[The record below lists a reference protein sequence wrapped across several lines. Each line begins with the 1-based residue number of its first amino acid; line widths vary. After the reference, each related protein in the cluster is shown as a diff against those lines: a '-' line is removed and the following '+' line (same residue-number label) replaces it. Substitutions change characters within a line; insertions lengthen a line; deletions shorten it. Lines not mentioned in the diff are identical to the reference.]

1 MLLDDLKWRYA
12 TKAYQEGKKIPQADL
27 DKILEVVRLA
37 PTSSGLQPFRLIVID
52 DQETKEKLV
61 EGALNPK
68 GILACSHIIVFVAWD
83 NYTDERIDKMYDLI
97 TDERG
102 LPRGRYSRYTDMIK
116 EKFAERE
123 SIRNFEHAARQA
135 YIGLGLALAQA
146 AELKIDSTPV
156 EGFDNKRV
164 DDVLGL
170 EKHGLKSV
178 VMMYLGYADR
188 ENDWLAPMKKV
199 RIPKEEFIIK
209 ISK

>member
-1 MLLDDLKWRYA
+1 M
-12 TKAYQEGKKIPQADL
+12 KKIPDEDL
-27 DKILEVVRLA
+27 NKILEAIRLA
-37 PTSSGLQPFRLIVID
+37 PTSSGLQPFRVIVID

-97 TDERG
+97 TDERD

-116 EKFAERE
+116 EKFAQRE
-123 SIRNFEHAARQA
+123 AIRNFEHAARQA

-156 EGFDNKRV
+156 EGFDNQRV
-164 DDVLGL
+164 DEVLD
-170 EKHGLKSV
+170 LKK
-178 VMMYLGYADR
+178 LG
-188 ENDWLAPMKKV
+188 
-199 RIPKEEFIIK
+199 
-209 ISK
+209 